1 MKTFAARDLDPFQF
15 VKEVQARVSLILP
28 AGCIKEEDAVEGVD
42 KKTSRYVL
50 VWYTTCATK
59 EKVDVLKELTTIA
72 KQVLEGETTVDWEIS
87 RVKRS
92 VDTSQIM
99 VTVTAAEIQ
108 EEAEVHQAA
117 LADTPVS
124 TILVLGILPATS
136 YHLQT
141 ADLGKT
147 FFITTKLKQ
156 TVLEKDLPSLP
167 IAFGKLLKHVLADL
181 ALLGST
187 TSPKFSSAT
196 LDKEFI
202 ESVCQWFANSPV
214 VTKEAL
220 KHLTAFVELLTKHE
234 FKPE

>member
-1 MKTFAARDLDPFQF
+1 MKTLAARELDPFQF
-15 VKEVQARVSLILP
+15 VKEIQARVSLILP

-59 EKVDVLKELTTIA
+59 EKVSVEKELTTIA
-72 KQVLEGETTVDWEIS
+72 KQVLEGETTIDWEIS

-92 VDTSQIM
+92 VETSQIM
-99 VTVTAAEIQ
+99 VTVTQAE
-108 EEAEVHQAA
+108 ASQAKQ
-117 LADTPVS
+117 ADVASTPVV
-124 TILVLGILPATS
+124 TVLALGIEESS

-141 ADLGKT
+141 TDLGKT
-147 FFITTKLKQ
+147 FFVMRGIAQGNGTI
-156 TVLEKDLPSLP
+156 VEKDLPSLP
-167 IAFGKLLKHVLADL
+167 VAFGKLIKHAMADL

-187 TSPKFSSAT
+187 SSPKFTPAA

-202 ESVCQWFANSPV
+202 ESLCQWFANSPV

-220 KHLTAFVELLTKHE
+220 KHLTTFVELITKHE
-234 FKPE
+234 FKLE